1 MRTFLL
7 AAGLAVAL
15 TTPRL
20 ASQPQGAADVP
31 APGGQTAPASQVERG
46 RYLVHHVA
54 MCVQCHS
61 PRDRHGVLQQDRLLR
76 GASVPV
82 ESPFLGPRWAF
93 NAPNIVRAP
102 GYDRNAFVRLLT
114 TGIANQG
121 QPPRAPMPPFRMTRD
136 DAEAVWEYL
145 RSL

>member
-1 MRTFLL
+1 MRIFLL
-7 AAGLAVAL
+7 AAVLAAAV

-20 ASQPQGAADVP
+20 ASQPAGDVAAPVRSTP
-31 APGGQTAPASQVERG
+31 STQHERG

-61 PRDRHGVLQQDRLLR
+61 PRDRNGQLQQDRLLR

-102 GYDRNAFVRLLT
+102 GYDRESFVRLLT
-114 TGIANQG
+114 TGATNQG
-121 QPPRAPMPPFRMTRD
+121 RPARSPMPPYRMTRE
-136 DAEAVWEYL
+136 DAEAVWTYL
-145 RSL
+145 RSM